1 MKVVTA
7 KIMRE
12 LDRKAIE
19 EKGIPGIV
27 LMENAG
33 GGAAK
38 VICRD
43 FAKSLSQGAVVFAGS
58 GNNGGDGSVIARHLI
73 NQGFLVR
80 VYLLT
85 EKEKVKGDARVNL
98 DILTNMGAE
107 VFPVTNWEKLKYGMA
122 TVEKSGV
129 IIDAIL
135 GTGLQSEVKGFFK
148 EVIELI
154 NLSGK
159 PVVAVD
165 IPSGLDTDRGKPLGT
180 AIKAN
185 LTLTFGLPKLGQ
197 VISPGIDYVGK
208 LEVIDISI
216 PRDLIDKEEI
226 KDNLLE
232 ATDFVSFFH
241 PRDSSSHKG
250 DYGHLLVLAGSP
262 GKTGAAAMASLAAM
276 RIGTGLVTLGVP
288 ESLNPVMEAKLT
300 EVMTEPLPEANK
312 GFFSLKALPQVK
324 ELLKGKSALAL
335 GPGISTDKAVREFVE
350 KIIITCEVPLVI
362 DADGINCLVDRVE
375 LLKGRRAPLVLSPHP
390 GEMARLMGCSVK
402 EIQEDRVGICREF
415 VKKFEVYL
423 ILKGA
428 RTVVAEPSGAIY
440 INPTGNPGM
449 ASGGTG
455 DVLTGMIGGLL
466 AQGYDPVEAA
476 KAGVFFHGLAGDEV
490 SRDKGNS
497 GMIASDLIEAL
508 PRIVKQFEQARG
520 EKFNFKIG
528 L

>member
-12 LDRKAIE
+12 LDRKTIKE
-19 EKGIPGIV
+19 RGIPGIV

-43 FAKSLSQGAVVFAGS
+43 FAKLLNQGAVVFAGS
-58 GNNGGDGSVIARHLI
+58 GNNGGDGFVIARHLI
-73 NQGFLVR
+73 NQGLPVK
-80 VYLLT
+80 VYLLADR
-85 EKEKVKGDARVNL
+85 EKVKGDAKINL

-107 VFPVTNWEKLKYGMA
+107 VSPVTNQEELKAGWAM
-122 TVEKSGV
+122 VERSGI

-135 GTGLQSEVKGFFK
+135 GTGLQSEVKGFFR

-154 NLSGK
+154 NRSGK

-165 IPSGLDTDRGKPLGT
+165 IPSGLDTDQGRPLGA
-180 AIKAN
+180 AIRAD
-185 LTLTFGLPKLGQ
+185 LTLTFGLLKLGQ
-197 VISPGIDYVGK
+197 VIYPGVDYVGR

-232 ATDFVSFFH
+232 SKDFMDFFP
-241 PRDSSSHKG
+241 PRNSSSHKG

-262 GKTGAAAMASLAAM
+262 GKTGAAAMTGLAAM

-288 ESLNPVMEAKLT
+288 ESLNPVMEVKLT
-300 EVMTEPLPEANK
+300 EVMTEPLAEANK
-312 GFFSLKALPQVK
+312 GYFSLKALPQVK
-324 ELLKGKSALAL
+324 DLLRGKSALAL
-335 GPGISTDKAVREFVE
+335 GPGISTDKATREFVE
-350 KIIITCEVPLVI
+350 EIILTGEVPLVI
-362 DADGINCLVDRVE
+362 DADGINCLADRVE
-375 LLKGRRAPLVLSPHP
+375 LLKRRKAPLVLSPHP
-390 GEMARLMGCSVK
+390 GEMARLVGVSVK
-402 EIQEDRVGICREF
+402 EIQEDRVGISREF
-415 VKKFEVYL
+415 AKKFDVCL
-423 ILKGA
+423 VLKGA
-428 RTVVAEPSGAIY
+428 RTAVAEPSGAIY

-466 AQGYDPVEAA
+466 AQGYDPIEAA
-476 KAGVFFHGLAGDEV
+476 KAGVYFHGLTGDEV
-490 SRDKGNS
+490 IKDKGSS
-497 GMIASDLIEAL
+497 GMIASDLTEAL
-508 PRIVKQFEQARG
+508 PRIIRQFEQA
-520 EKFNFKIG
+520 
-528 L
+528 

>member
-7 KIMRE
+7 KMMRE

-33 GGAAK
+33 GGAAE
-38 VICRD
+38 VICRS

-58 GNNGGDGSVIARHLI
+58 GNNGGDGFVIARHLI
-73 NQGFLVR
+73 NQELPVK

-85 EKEKVKGDARVNL
+85 DRRKVKGDARVNL
-98 DILTNMGAE
+98 DILANMGAE
-107 VFPVTNWEKLKYGMA
+107 VSSVTNREKLKASWA
-122 TVEKSGV
+122 TVDRCGV

-135 GTGLQSEVKGFFK
+135 GTGLQSEVRGFFK

-154 NLSGK
+154 NRSGK

-165 IPSGLDTDRGKPLGT
+165 IPSGLDTDRGRPLG
-180 AIKAN
+180 AAVKAN

-197 VISPGIDYVGK
+197 VIYPGVDYVGR

-216 PRDLIDKEEI
+216 PRDLIDKEEV

-232 ATDFVSFFH
+232 AKDFMSFF
-241 PRDSSSHKG
+241 PARDSSSHKG

-262 GKTGAAAMASLAAM
+262 GKTGAAAMTGLAAM

-288 ESLNPVMEAKLT
+288 ESLNPVMEIKLT
-300 EVMTEPLPEANK
+300 EVMTEPLPEVNK
-312 GFFSLKALPQVK
+312 GYFSLKALPKVK
-324 ELLKGKSALAL
+324 DLLRVKSALAL
-335 GPGISTDKAVREFVE
+335 GPGISADKAVKEFVE
-350 KIIITCEVPLVI
+350 ELIIACQVPLVI
-362 DADGINCLVDRVE
+362 DADGINCLADRVE
-375 LLKGRRAPLVLSPHP
+375 LLKRKKAPLVLSPHP
-390 GEMARLMGCSVK
+390 GEMARLVGGSVE
-402 EIQEDRVGICREF
+402 EIQEDRVGISREF
-415 VKKFEVYL
+415 AKKSGVCL
-423 ILKGA
+423 VLKGA
-428 RTVVAEPSGAIY
+428 RTIVAEPSGAIY

-490 SRDKGNS
+490 LKDKGSS
-497 GMIASDLIEAL
+497 GMIASDLIEVL
-508 PRIVKQFEQARG
+508 PRIIKQFEQT
-520 EKFNFKIG
+520 
-528 L
+528 

>member
-33 GGAAK
+33 AGAAK
-38 VICRD
+38 VIGRD
-43 FAKSLSQGAVVFAGS
+43 FAKSLSQETVVFAGS
-58 GNNGGDGSVIARHLI
+58 GNNGGDGFVIARHLI
-73 NQGFLVR
+73 NQGFSVN

-85 EKEKVKGDARVNL
+85 DKEKVKGDARVNL
-98 DILTNMGAE
+98 DILTNMGVG
-107 VFPVTNWEKLKYGMA
+107 VFPVTNREKVKYGWDR
-122 TVEKSGV
+122 VERSGV

-135 GTGLQSEVKGFFK
+135 GTGLQSEVKGLFK

-154 NLSGK
+154 NRSGK

-165 IPSGLDTDRGKPLGT
+165 IPSGLDADRGRPLGT
-180 AIKAN
+180 AIKAY

-197 VISPGIDYVGK
+197 VISPGVDYVGK

-226 KDNLLE
+226 NDNLLE
-232 ATDFVSFFH
+232 AKDFMSFFRQ
-241 PRDSSSHKG
+241 RDSSSHKG

-262 GKTGAAAMASLAAM
+262 GKTGAAAMTSLAAM

-288 ESLNPVMEAKLT
+288 ESLNPVMETKLT

-312 GFFSLKALPQVK
+312 GRFSLKALPKVK
-324 ELLKGKSALAL
+324 ELLRGKSAMAL
-335 GPGISTDKAVREFVE
+335 GPGISADKAVREFVE
-350 KIIITCEVPLVI
+350 EVILASEIPLVI
-362 DADGINCLVDRVE
+362 DADGINCLADRVE
-375 LLKGRRAPLVLSPHP
+375 LLKRIKAPLVLSPHP
-390 GEMARLMGCSVK
+390 GEMARLVEGSVK
-402 EIQEDRVGICREF
+402 EIQEDRVGISREF
-415 VKKFEVYL
+415 AKKFEVCL
-423 ILKGA
+423 VLKGA

-466 AQGYDPVEAA
+466 AQGYDPVAAA

-490 SRDKGNS
+490 SRDKGSS

-508 PRIVKQFEQARG
+508 PRILKQFEQC
-520 EKFNFKIG
+520 
-528 L
+528 